1 MNNQPKRD
9 GANRQ
14 AGGFG
19 PGRRGP
25 GGPHGAMM
33 TREKPKN
40 MKKTVVKLIKYI
52 GSSKYLVVGLLF
64 VMIFTTLLNL
74 AGPVL
79 QQKAI
84 DALSVDFG
92 SGKVGVDF
100 GTLGTVL
107 VLMALTYG
115 MSSLLTYLQNIYAAK
130 LSQSTVYVMRKDLF
144 KKISYLP
151 IKFTDTHQHGDLM
164 SRMTNDVEN
173 ISQTISQSIG
183 SLFSGVITIVG
194 TLFIMLWYS
203 PLLTLVSMVTIPLT
217 IFVSMYM
224 SKFMRKYFKAQQE
237 ILGELNGEVEEM
249 VSGYKTVIAFGREKT
264 AVRDFTDISTRMRR
278 VGIKANIFGGVMGPL
293 MNVIGNIGYLCVAA
307 AGGYLAIKTYGT
319 PGAISIGIIQA
330 FIQLSKQFTRPI
342 NEIANQYASIQ
353 TAVAGAERV
362 FEIMDSP
369 SEIDEGTYDITE
381 NGVVGAL
388 EFNNL
393 EFSYVEGELVLRDF
407 NLKVKPGQKIAIV
420 GKTGAGKTTVA
431 NLLTRFYEIDGG
443 EILLDGRNIT
453 EITKK
458 SLRRNIAIVLQ
469 DTVLFSDTIENNI
482 LYGNESASHEDVVKA
497 AATANADAFVERL
510 PDGYSTELAES
521 GSNLSQGQRQ
531 LLAIA
536 RAVLA
541 DPKILILDEATSS
554 VDTRTEMHIQE
565 AMIELMKGRTS
576 LIIAHRLST
585 IKDADMII
593 VVADGKVAESGSHDE
608 LLAKKGFYYDLY
620 KTQYAGFAT

>member
-1 MNNQPKRD
+1 MP
-9 GANRQ
+9 
-14 AGGFG
+14 GG
-19 PGRRGP
+19 RGP

-40 MKKTVVKLIKYI
+40 MKRTVLKLIKYI
-52 GSSKYLVVGLLF
+52 GSSKYLVMGLLF

-74 AGPVL
+74 LGPVL

-84 DALSVDFG
+84 DSLSVDFG
-92 SGKVGVDF
+92 TGTVGVDF
-100 GTLGTVL
+100 ETLGYVL
-107 VLMALTYG
+107 LLMVITYAV
-115 MSSLLTYLQNIYAAK
+115 SSLLTYLQNVYAAK
-130 LSQSTVYVMRKDLF
+130 LSMSTVYTMRKDLF

-151 IKFTDTHQHGDLM
+151 IKFTDTHRHGDLM

-173 ISQTISQSIG
+173 ISQTVSQSIG
-183 SLFSGVITIVG
+183 SLFSGVITVIG

-203 PLLTLVSMVTIPLT
+203 PLLTLVSMITIPLT
-217 IFVSMYM
+217 VVVSAVM
-224 SKFMRKYFKAQQE
+224 SKFMRKYFKRQQA
-237 ILGELNGEVEEM
+237 ILGELNGKVEEM
-249 VSGYKTVIAFGREKT
+249 VTGYKTVIAFGREKT
-264 AVRDFTDISTRMRR
+264 AVDDFADTSTRLCK
-278 VGIKANIFGGVMGPL
+278 VGIMANICGGVMGPL
-293 MNVIGNIGYLCVAA
+293 MNIIGNIGYLCVAA
-307 AGGYLAIKTYGT
+307 AGGYLAVKTYGT
-319 PGAISIGIIQA
+319 PGAISVGVIQA

-342 NEIANQYASIQ
+342 NEIANQYAAIQ

-369 SEIDEGTYDITE
+369 NEIDEGAYDITE
-381 NGVVGAL
+381 KGVVGAL
-388 EFNNL
+388 EFNDL
-393 EFSYVEGELVLRDF
+393 RFSYVEGEPVLKDF
-407 NLKVKPGQKIAIV
+407 DLEVKPGQKIAIV

-458 SLRRNIAIVLQ
+458 SLRQNIAIVLQ

-482 LYGNESASHEDVVKA
+482 LYGNESASHEDVVRA
-497 AATANADAFVERL
+497 AATANADTFIERL
-510 PDGYSTELAES
+510 PDGYNTLLAES

-531 LLAIA
+531 LIAIA

-541 DPKILILDEATSS
+541 NPKILILDEATSS
-554 VDTRTEMHIQE
+554 VDTRTEMHIQK

-585 IKDADMII
+585 IKDADKII
-593 VVADGKVAESGSHDE
+593 VVADGRVAESGSHDE
-608 LLAKKGFYYDLY
+608 LLAKKGFYYNLY

>member
-1 MNNQPKRD
+1 MP
-9 GANRQ
+9 
-14 AGGFG
+14 GG
-19 PGRRGP
+19 RGP

-40 MKKTVVKLIKYI
+40 MKKTVLKLIKYI
-52 GSSKYLVVGLLF
+52 GSSKYLVMGLLF
-64 VMIFTTLLNL
+64 IMIFTTLLNL
-74 AGPVL
+74 VGPIL

-92 SGKVGVDF
+92 TGKVGVDF
-100 GTLGTVL
+100 ATLGYVL
-107 VLMALTYG
+107 LLMVITYAV
-115 MSSLLTYLQNIYAAK
+115 SSLLTYLQNVYAAK
-130 LSQSTVYVMRKDLF
+130 LSMSTVYTMRKDLF

-151 IKFTDTHQHGDLM
+151 IKFTDTHRHGDLM

-173 ISQTISQSIG
+173 ISQTVSQSIG
-183 SLFSGVITIVG
+183 SLFSGVITVIG

-203 PLLTLVSMVTIPLT
+203 PLLTLVSMITIPLT
-217 IFVSMYM
+217 VIVSTVM
-224 SKFMRKYFKAQQE
+224 SKFMRKYFKRQQT
-237 ILGELNGEVEEM
+237 ILGELNGKVEEM
-249 VSGYKTVIAFGREKT
+249 VTGYKTVIAFGREKT
-264 AVRDFTDISTRMRR
+264 AVDDFADTSTRLCK
-278 VGIKANIFGGVMGPL
+278 VGIMANICGGVMGPL
-293 MNVIGNIGYLCVAA
+293 MNIISNIGYLCVAA
-307 AGGYLAIKTYGT
+307 AGGYLAVKTYGT
-319 PGAISIGIIQA
+319 PGAISVGVIQA

-369 SEIDEGTYDITE
+369 NETDEGAYDITE
-381 NGVVGAL
+381 KGVSGAL
-388 EFNNL
+388 EFNDL
-393 EFSYVEGELVLRDF
+393 RFSYVEGEPVLKDF
-407 NLKVKPGQKIAIV
+407 DLKVKPGQKIAIV

-458 SLRRNIAIVLQ
+458 SLRQNIAIVLQ

-482 LYGNESASHEDVVKA
+482 LYGNESASHEDVVRA
-497 AATANADAFVERL
+497 AATANADTFIERL
-510 PDGYSTELAES
+510 PDGYNTLLTES

-531 LLAIA
+531 LIAIA

-541 DPKILILDEATSS
+541 NPKILILDEATSS

-593 VVADGKVAESGSHDE
+593 VVADGRVAESGSHDE
-608 LLAKKGFYYDLY
+608 LLAKKGFYYNLY

>member
-1 MNNQPKRD
+1 MP
-9 GANRQ
+9 
-14 AGGFG
+14 GG
-19 PGRRGP
+19 RGP

-40 MKKTVVKLIKYI
+40 MKRTVLKLIKYI
-52 GSSKYLVVGLLF
+52 GSSKYLVMGLLF

-74 AGPVL
+74 LGPVL

-84 DALSVDFG
+84 DSLSVDFG
-92 SGKVGVDF
+92 TGKVGVDF
-100 GTLGTVL
+100 ETLGYVL
-107 VLMALTYG
+107 LLMVITYAV
-115 MSSLLTYLQNIYAAK
+115 SSLLTYLQNVYAAK
-130 LSQSTVYVMRKDLF
+130 LSMSTVYTMRKDLF

-151 IKFTDTHQHGDLM
+151 IKFTDTHRHGDLM

-173 ISQTISQSIG
+173 ISQTVSQSIG
-183 SLFSGVITIVG
+183 SLFSGVITVIG

-203 PLLTLVSMVTIPLT
+203 PLLTLVSMITIPLT
-217 IFVSMYM
+217 VVVSAVM
-224 SKFMRKYFKAQQE
+224 SKFMRKYFKRQQA
-237 ILGELNGEVEEM
+237 ILGELNGKVEEM
-249 VSGYKTVIAFGREKT
+249 VTGYKTVIAFGREKT
-264 AVRDFTDISTRMRR
+264 AVDDFADTSTRLCK
-278 VGIKANIFGGVMGPL
+278 VGIMANICGGVMGPL
-293 MNVIGNIGYLCVAA
+293 MNIIGNIGYLCVAA
-307 AGGYLAIKTYGT
+307 AGGYLAVKTYGT
-319 PGAISIGIIQA
+319 PGAISVGVIQA

-342 NEIANQYASIQ
+342 NEIANQYAAIQ

-369 SEIDEGTYDITE
+369 NEIDEGAYDITE
-381 NGVVGAL
+381 KGVVGAL
-388 EFNNL
+388 EFNDL
-393 EFSYVEGELVLRDF
+393 RFSYVEGEPVLKDF
-407 NLKVKPGQKIAIV
+407 DLEVKPGQKIAIV

-458 SLRRNIAIVLQ
+458 SLRQNIAIVLQ

-482 LYGNESASHEDVVKA
+482 LYGNESASHEDVVRA
-497 AATANADAFVERL
+497 AATANADTFIERL
-510 PDGYSTELAES
+510 PDGYNTLLAES

-531 LLAIA
+531 LIAIA

-541 DPKILILDEATSS
+541 NPKILILDEATSS
-554 VDTRTEMHIQE
+554 VDTRTEMHIQK

-593 VVADGKVAESGSHDE
+593 VVADGRVAESGSHDE
-608 LLAKKGFYYDLY
+608 LLAKKGFYYNLY